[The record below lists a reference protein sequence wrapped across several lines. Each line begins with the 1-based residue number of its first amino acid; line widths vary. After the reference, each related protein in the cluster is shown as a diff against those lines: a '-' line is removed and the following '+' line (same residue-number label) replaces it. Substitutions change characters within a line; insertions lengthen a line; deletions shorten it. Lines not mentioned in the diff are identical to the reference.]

1 MLDGTGSERVR
12 PLVSRRGGSGQG
24 RRLHYEPAGA
34 REDADGLEKGSKK
47 SATTA
52 RQHGIVN
59 TVTKRLRYFA
69 EMS

>member
-1 MLDGTGSERVR
+1 MISGLYQEA
-12 PLVSRRGGSGQG
+12 GGGDLPETS
-24 RRLHYEPAGA
+24 AA